1 MQRRIKDRPNLH
13 TQASHGGGAT
23 PYIVHGPDQM
33 SVPSKVAKL
42 YLCHFVFFTLVDVNK
57 CMIDF
62 SNEQLISFFKE
73 YVFKHF
79 RDEGNPADFVIPI
92 ARLG

>member
-1 MQRRIKDRPNLH
+1 
-13 TQASHGGGAT
+13 
-23 PYIVHGPDQM
+23 
-33 SVPSKVAKL
+33 
-42 YLCHFVFFTLVDVNK
+42 
-57 CMIDF
+57 MIDF